1 MAAAAPLACP
11 SCAAAHPAD
20 ERFCRTCGMPLV
32 HPGGPLRPAQLS
44 ERQTRARKIKPQ
56 YTEGELVRVA
66 AARNLPEAEFIQGML
81 LEEGVP
87 SLLRRGVGLPG
98 LLDAGGGPRDVL
110 VAASGAV
117 TAREVLGVGTPGGYM
132 PVAAPRARAARV
144 RVMAALLLIVAVVFF
159 GGYISIYG
167 WR

>member
-1 MAAAAPLACP
+1 MAAGPLACP

-20 ERFCRTCGMPLV
+20 ERFCRSCGMPLV
-32 HPGGPLRPAQLS
+32 HPGGPLRPTELS

-56 YTEGELVRVA
+56 YTEGELVCVA

-87 SLLRRGVGLPG
+87 SLLRRGGFGLPG
-98 LLDAGGGPRDVL
+98 ILDAGGGPRDVL
-110 VAASGAV
+110 VAASGAL
-117 TAREVLGVGTPGGYM
+117 TAREVLGAGAIVADAS
-132 PVAAPRARAARV
+132 AAPNVRAAGV
-144 RVMAALLLIVAVVFF
+144 RVMAALLLIVAIVFF

>member
-1 MAAAAPLACP
+1 MAAPPLACP

-32 HPGGPLRPAQLS
+32 HPGGPLRPAELS
-44 ERQTRARKIKPQ
+44 DRQTRARKIKPQ
-56 YTEGELVRVA
+56 YTEGELVCVA
-66 AARNLPEAEFIQGML
+66 AARSLPEAEFIQGML

-98 LLDAGGGPRDVL
+98 LLDAGGGPREVL
-110 VAASGAV
+110 VAASGAL
-117 TAREVLGVGTPGGYM
+117 TAREVLGVGALVADAPTAAHVRAPG
-132 PVAAPRARAARV
+132 V
-144 RVMAALLLIVAVVFF
+144 RVMAALLLIVAIVFF